1 MAVRS
6 GAVLN
11 AQSIMTRQFAAFVAV
26 GGIAALVNI
35 VSRLLVS
42 RFMSYEAAIVVA
54 YLCGMVTAFFL
65 NRMFVFQAASSQE
78 ASRQFVRFTL
88 VNVVA
93 LAQVWVVGVGLARF
107 LLPAVG
113 FNWHAETVAHVIA
126 VASPI
131 LTSYVAHKYFSFAET
146 AGPPAAGSVTR

>member
-1 MAVRS
+1 MMS
-6 GAVLN
+6 
-11 AQSIMTRQFAAFVAV
+11 RQFATFVVV

-35 VSRLLVS
+35 VSRLMISQV
-42 RFMSYEAAIVVA
+42 MSYEAAIFVA

-65 NRMFVFQAASSQE
+65 NRVFVFRAAPRHE
-78 ASRQFVRFTL
+78 AARQFTRFTL

-93 LAQVWVVGVGLARF
+93 LAQVWIIGVGLARF
-107 LLPAVG
+107 FLPAVG

-131 LTSYVAHKYFSFAET
+131 LTSYVAHKNFSFSPT
-146 AGPPAAGSVTR
+146 PVHDRSLKPDLHTTLPQPKGS